1 MGLQETQWYSLV
13 SHAGKGHCLN
23 VHGVETIADKRNVNI
38 YSREDALA
46 QRWQLKS
53 KAGHALLYS
62 ALDCVNGEGRYAL
75 DYYWGRGNVG
85 NCDVY
90 TAQGNDA
97 DALLE
102 AYTVD
107 AAAGLYRLGLACH
120 AGLYLTATG
129 RRSGSD
135 VRWQPYTGGEEQ
147 LWQFVAATED
157 RATYPC
163 RCMRITQRHD
173 GGRRGDGCS
182 HINNSAGR
190 PADYPVD
197 EAGADGGREY
207 LYCPCA
213 EMEVRRLYGV
223 GNKGTNTVWLRST
236 APVAMPGLG
245 QKQHLVMMV
254 VHPGDDTLAGLR
266 VGQRFTRGQRLFLE
280 GDDGLATG
288 YHFHISCGTG
298 DLAALPGCSAGWA
311 KNRAGVW
318 VLTVTGR
325 TLRVDE
331 AFYLDKGFTTV
342 KNDAGYAFCPL

>member
-1 MGLQETQWYSLV
+1 MGLQEAQWYSLV

-62 ALDCVNGEGRYAL
+62 ALGCVNGEGRYAL

-107 AAAGLYRLGLACH
+107 ADAGLYRLGLACH

-147 LWQFVAATED
+147 LWRFVPATED

-245 QKQHLVMMV
+245 QKQHLVTRATTRW
-254 VHPGDDTLAGLR
+254 PG
-266 VGQRFTRGQRLFLE
+266 
-280 GDDGLATG
+280 
-288 YHFHISCGTG
+288 CGWG
-298 DLAALPGCSAGWA
+298 SALPVGSACFWRGTTGWPQAIIFTSPAGRAIWRRCRGAAPGGPKTAPGCG
-311 KNRAGVW
+311 
-318 VLTVTGR
+318 
-325 TLRVDE
+325 
-331 AFYLDKGFTTV
+331 
-342 KNDAGYAFCPL
+342 C